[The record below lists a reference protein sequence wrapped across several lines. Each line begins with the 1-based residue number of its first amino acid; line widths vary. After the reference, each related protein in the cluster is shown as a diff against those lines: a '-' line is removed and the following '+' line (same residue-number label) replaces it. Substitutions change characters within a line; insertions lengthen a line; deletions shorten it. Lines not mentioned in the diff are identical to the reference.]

1 MTKRI
6 RQNLKFRIVSTT
18 LLVWEHLVLSSNIGL
33 EICSHTYDSLYFGFL
48 VT

>member
-1 MTKRI
+1 MAKRI

-18 LLVWEHLVLSSNIGL
+18 VLVWEHFVLSSNTGL
-33 EICSHTYDSLYFGFL
+33 ERCSHTYDALYFGFR

>member
-18 LLVWEHLVLSSNIGL
+18 VLVSGHFVLGSDIGWKDVVTRMMRYV
-33 EICSHTYDSLYFGFL
+33 SFFG
-48 VT
+48 